1 MERSMRF
8 FTFLAA
14 AAPLLMG
21 AGFAALPATAAD
33 KTLTVYTYDAFTSD
47 WGPGPAIKQAFEKD
61 CGCTLEYVALDSSIG
76 VLSRLRLEGDS
87 NKADVVLGPDLNVLA
102 EAKQSGLFA
111 APGVMPE
118 HLALPSAWTGAVL
131 LPFGLVSFPF
141 LSATK

>member
-33 KTLTVYTYDAFTSD
+33 KILTVYTYDAFTSD

-87 NKADVVLGPDLNVLA
+87 NKADVVLGLDLNVLA
-102 EAKQSGLFA
+102 EAKQSGPFA
-111 APGVMPE
+111 AHGMMPANQIRRA
-118 HLALPSAWTGAVL
+118 HVRTPALT
-131 LPFGLVSFPF
+131 
-141 LSATK
+141 

>member
-87 NKADVVLGPDLNVLA
+87 NKRSEEHTSELQSLMRISYAVFVLN
-102 EAKQSGLFA
+102 KK
-111 APGVMPE
+111 
-118 HLALPSAWTGAVL
+118 
-131 LPFGLVSFPF
+131 
-141 LSATK
+141 TK

>member
-47 WGPGPAIKQAFEKD
+47 WGPGPAIKQAFAKD
-61 CGCTLEYVALDSSIG
+61 CGCTREYVALGSRPEERRVGKDG
-76 VLSRLRLEGDS
+76 VLPVSSRCWPYH
-87 NKADVVLGPDLNVLA
+87 K
-102 EAKQSGLFA
+102 
-111 APGVMPE
+111 
-118 HLALPSAWTGAVL
+118 
-131 LPFGLVSFPF
+131 
-141 LSATK
+141 TKTYS